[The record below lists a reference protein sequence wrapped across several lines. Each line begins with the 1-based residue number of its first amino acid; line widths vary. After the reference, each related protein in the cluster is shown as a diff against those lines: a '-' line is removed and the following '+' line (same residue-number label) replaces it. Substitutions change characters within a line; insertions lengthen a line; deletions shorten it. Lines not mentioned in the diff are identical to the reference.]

1 MTMPAYGVGNQ
12 TQYPL
17 NSDRAFAGMP
27 VQTNKVDSYIN
38 SAGTTQQT
46 VAIAIG
52 TAANSTAYTVTGL
65 GQTISITSGGSATGV
80 AIGTAL
86 AAAIQA
92 NSVFSSRFSVGAVN
106 GSTGNFTLTSR
117 LFGVDT
123 AVAVSGGGAGY
134 AATNNVSARAANI
147 AYGLVVA
154 KSGILDG
161 VPMGALPT
169 GASDVIA
176 GIAVA
181 TTSLPAPDAATGDA
195 IYRNGDVMA
204 VMARGVIW
212 AIAEEAVATNSSL
225 FFRHGSGTLGVIA
238 ASSGTGKA
246 ALPGCRPA
254 EPSITLRDGTIL
266 VKVEV
271 NIP

>member
-1 MTMPAYGVGNQ
+1 
-12 TQYPL
+12 L

-38 SAGTTQQT
+38 AVGTTQQS
-46 VAIAIG
+46 VAIAVG
-52 TAANSTAYTVTGL
+52 TAANSTAYTVNVL
-65 GQTISITSGGSATGV
+65 GQAVSITSDADATAV
-80 AIGTAL
+80 EIGTAL
-86 AAAIQA
+86 VAALRA
-92 NSVFSSRFSVGAVN
+92 NSVVSSRFTISAAN
-106 GSTGNFTLTSR
+106 GSTGNFTMTAR

-123 AVAVSGGGAGY
+123 TVTLSGGSTGY
-134 AATNNVSARAANI
+134 AATNTASTRAGNI

-154 KSGILDG
+154 KSGTLDG

-169 GASDVIA
+169 GGSDVIA

-181 TTSLPAPDAATGDA
+181 TTSLPIPDAATGDA
-195 IYRNGDVMA
+195 LYRNTDVMA

-212 AIAEEAVATNSSL
+212 AIAEEAVATNSTL
-225 FFRHGSGTLGVIA
+225 YFRHGSGTLGVIA

-246 ALPGCRPA
+246 ALSGCRAA